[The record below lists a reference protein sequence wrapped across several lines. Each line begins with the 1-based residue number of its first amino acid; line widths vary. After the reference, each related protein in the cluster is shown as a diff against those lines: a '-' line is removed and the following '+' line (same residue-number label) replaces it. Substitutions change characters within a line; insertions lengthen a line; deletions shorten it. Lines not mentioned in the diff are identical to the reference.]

1 MGNTKLKKQIL
12 IDLVNYYEEIFDL
25 LDLMINDM
33 SDVSIW
39 DINEVIKNIPQQTYN
54 IKNNLLTKYDK
65 QHYKQLRLL

>member
-1 MGNTKLKKQIL
+1 MGNTRLKKQIL

>member
-33 SDVSIW
+33 SDISIE

-65 QHYKQLRLL
+65 QHYTQLRLL

>member
-33 SDVSIW
+33 SDISIE